1 MDYFIYFEAA
11 LLAFLAVFIAISAR
25 SHGVYERFLYVDKRQ
40 KHVNLHLMIF
50 RTPRKKSG
58 AYKVVKSLERCLQ
71 HLKTNGYKS
80 ATLESHLIDN
90 KRMGSVY
97 RLARKHGYSVT
108 NVSEFHT
115 PKWQRFS
122 IPLDM
127 ALVRFKIKF
136 ANSTSMKLTIVL
148 N

>member
-1 MDYFIYFEAA
+1 MDYFIYLGAA
-11 LLAFLAVFIAISAR
+11 LVAFLAVLIACNVR
-25 SHGVYERFLYVDKRQ
+25 SHGLYGRFLYVDKRQ
-40 KHVNLHLMIF
+40 KYVKLHLMIF
-50 RTPRKKSG
+50 GTPRKKSG
-58 AYKVVKSLERCLQ
+58 AHKVVTSLERCLQ

-97 RLARKHGYSVT
+97 RLARKHGYSIT
-108 NVSEFHT
+108 NVSEFPT

-122 IPLDM
+122 IPLTM

-136 ANSTSMKLTIVL
+136 ANPTSMKLTIVL